1 MPTAIDRRTPVAL
14 EATFG
19 ATLNTSTAIPMAN
32 LAGFAF
38 NTAATGTPIITWH
51 ASESLEGVFRPVI
64 LSNGNAATT
73 QLSGARV
80 YIAPPELFACTWIK
94 GVSSAGSIPAT
105 VMAKT

>member
-1 MPTAIDRRTPVAL
+1 MPTAIDRRTPTAMS
-14 EATFG
+14 ATLG
-19 ATLNTSTAIPMAN
+19 ATLGSATAIPMAN

-38 NTAATGTPIITWH
+38 TTGATATPTITWY
-51 ASESLEGVFRPVI
+51 AAENPDATFRPVI

-73 QLSGARV
+73 TLIGPRV

-94 GVSSAGSIPAT
+94 GVSSIGDIPVT